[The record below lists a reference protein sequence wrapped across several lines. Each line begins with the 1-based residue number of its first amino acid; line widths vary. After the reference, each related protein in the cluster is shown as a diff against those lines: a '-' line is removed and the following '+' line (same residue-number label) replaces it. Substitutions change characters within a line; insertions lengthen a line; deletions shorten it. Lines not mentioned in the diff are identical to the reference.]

1 MLLKKLILITFML
14 FNTNSWAYNEAD
26 LIKLKTLNAFKQ
38 CDLSSVD
45 LSDAN
50 LTDTDLTDANLE
62 GANLMDQNCERI
74 YRPIEF
80 PIK

>member
-1 MLLKKLILITFML
+1 MLLKKLTLITFML

-26 LIKLKTLNAFKQ
+26 LIKLKTLNACKQ
-38 CDLSSVD
+38 CDLSGVD
-45 LSDAN
+45 LSGAN

-62 GANLMDQNCERI
+62 GANLMDQNCECI